1 MKNYR
6 LELCYDGTKYNGWQK
21 LGSTEN
27 TIQNR
32 VEQTLSRLLSQEVS
46 VSASGRTDAGVHARK
61 QVCSFACTTEMTCD
75 EMLHGLRAYLPQD
88 IGALSLCQAEERF
101 HARYCC
107 KAKTYVYR
115 VRTDDSPAV
124 FERNTFY
131 RYPGTFDIVAMRQA
145 ADLLC
150 GRHDFAAFTTAKK
163 QKKSTER
170 TIFSIDLLEEEHEL
184 RLIFTGDGFLYNM
197 VRIMAGTLLE
207 VGSGKRRADDIPVI
221 FASGKRENAGFTAP
235 ACGLTLWEIQY

>member
-6 LELCYDGTKYNGWQK
+6 LELCYDGTRYNGWQK
-21 LGSTEN
+21 LGSTDN

-32 VEQTLSRLLSQEVS
+32 VEQTLSRLLGQTVS
-46 VSASGRTDAGVHARK
+46 VNASGRTDAGVHARK

-75 EMLHGLRAYLPQD
+75 EMLHALRAYLPQD
-88 IGALSLCQAEERF
+88 IGALSLCEAEERF

-115 VRTDDSPAV
+115 VRTDDFPAV

-131 RYPGTFDIVAMRQA
+131 RYPGRFDMAAMRQA
-145 ADLLC
+145 AAALC
-150 GRHDFAAFTTAKK
+150 GTHDFAAFSTAKK
-163 QKKSTER
+163 QKKSTVR
-170 TIFSIDLLEEEHEL
+170 TVTAIELQQEEHDV
-184 RLIFTGDGFLYNM
+184 RMIFTGDGFLYNM

-207 VGSGKRRADDIPVI
+207 VGSGKRRADDIPAI
-221 FASGKRENAGFTAP
+221 FATGKRENAGFTAP
-235 ACGLTLWEIQY
+235 ACGLSLWDAEY